1 MLPGSK
7 LKQMLFRV
15 ALLCFV
21 ALNVDAATPPLI
33 NYVTYLGGSYAD
45 TAAGIAVDST
55 GAAYVAGNTSSPD
68 FPVTSTS
75 LGAPSATSNC
85 AFVTK
90 LNPSGTAIDFSIC
103 LANSRTTAF
112 ALDTNGNIYLGTGNS
127 VVKLDPAAQNI
138 LYTVQTGGSV
148 ESLAADAAGD
158 VYIAG
163 TGGPGLATTSGAYQ
177 SQSAGGVSC
186 PNALNGPE
194 VQCNNAFITKLS
206 PSGSVAWS
214 TYLGGSGPDDAHA
227 IAVDSAGN
235 VWVAGETL
243 SPNFP
248 TTAGAISRTFQGEIN
263 LGPLRYGDAF
273 VAKLDPSGSHLLYST
288 YLGGSG
294 PDGAFS
300 LAVDAAGA
308 VYIAGGTGSPNFP
321 TTAGALQTTY
331 TGYDPNI
338 PPDLGPDGFVTKLDA
353 SGDLIYST
361 LTPSANPSIVADASG
376 QLYVGWSGDATS
388 STIQPTC
395 ATPPTA
401 AVSVINSAG
410 SAVVASSPIPGAY
423 LALDGKGGLYSS
435 GLAQTLVFFSTPHAF
450 QTEYG
455 GGGSDAFAAK
465 VDFSQPAGPSIASVL
480 NAASLFP
487 GFATN
492 FPTGAVAPGEIV
504 TLFGNG
510 FGWAKPTVN
519 FGQFPAPVLYSS
531 NCQINAVVPFEANQL
546 PTTLVT
552 VQLGGENSG
561 QTLGPIK
568 LPVVVA
574 APGIFTTNG
583 SGSGQAAV
591 LNQDSSVNSSSNPAA
606 RGSIVSVYLTGTGA
620 LNPAIADG
628 SLGPTTAPFPAPV
641 ASISATIYG
650 EDLPI
655 TSAGQAPGLI
665 AGATQ
670 VNIQIPQYVP
680 YGAAVPVIIYAGGYA
695 STYTKTVTL
704 AIR

>member
-1 MLPGSK
+1 
-7 LKQMLFRV
+7 MLFRI
-15 ALLCFV
+15 ALLCFL
-21 ALNVDAATPPLI
+21 ALQVEAGAPPLI
-33 NYVTYLGGSYAD
+33 DYVTYLGGSYAD
-45 TAAGIAVDST
+45 AAAGIAVDST
-55 GAAYVAGNTSSPD
+55 GAVYVAGTTLSPD

-75 LGAPSATSNC
+75 LGTPSTNSVC
-85 AFVTK
+85 SFVTK
-90 LNPSGTAIDFSIC
+90 LNPSGTAIDFSVC
-103 LANSRTTAF
+103 LANLLVTAF
-112 ALDTNGNIYLGTGNS
+112 ALDANGNMYLGTSDS

-138 LYTVQTGGSV
+138 LYTLPTGGSA
-148 ESLAADAAGD
+148 ESLAVDAAGN

-163 TGGPGLATTSGAYQ
+163 TAWPGLATTAGAYQ

-186 PNALNGPE
+186 PTGLNGPE

-206 PSGSVAWS
+206 PSGSIVWS

-235 VWVAGETL
+235 VWVAGETI

-248 TTAGAISRTFQGEIN
+248 TTAGAISRTFQGEVDI
-263 LGPLRYGDAF
+263 GPLRYGDAF
-273 VAKLDPSGSHLLYST
+273 VAKLDPTGSHLLYST

-294 PDGAFS
+294 PDAASG
-300 LAVDAAGA
+300 LALDATSA
-308 VYIAGGTGSPNFP
+308 VFIAGGTGSPNFP

-338 PPDLGPDGFVTKLDA
+338 PPSLGPDGFVTKLDA
-353 SGDLIYST
+353 LGDLIYST
-361 LTPSANPSIVADASG
+361 LTALANRPIVADASG
-376 QLYVGWSGDATS
+376 QLYVGASGDATS

-423 LALDGKGGLYSS
+423 LALDGKGGLYSA

-455 GGGSDAFAAK
+455 GGNSDAFVAK

-480 NAASLFP
+480 NGASLFP

-510 FGWAKPTVN
+510 FGSAKPTVN

-531 NCQINAVVPFEANQL
+531 NCQINAVVPFEVNQL
-546 PTTLVT
+546 LTTLVT

-574 APGIFTTNG
+574 APGIFTMNA
-583 SGSGQAAV
+583 SGSGQAAI
-591 LNQDSSVNSSSNPAA
+591 LNQDSSVNSPSNPAA
-606 RGSIVSVYLTGTGA
+606 RGSIVSVYLTGTGT

-628 SLGPTTAPFPAPV
+628 SLGPLVAPFPAPV
-641 ASISATIYG
+641 AEVSATIGG

-655 TSAGQAPGLI
+655 TFAGQAPGLI

-670 VNIQIPQYVP
+670 VNIQIPQYAP
-680 YGAAVPVIIYAGGYA
+680 YGAAVPLIIYAGGYA
-695 STYTKTVTL
+695 STYTNTITL

>member
-1 MLPGSK
+1 
-7 LKQMLFRV
+7 MLFRIAV
-15 ALLCFV
+15 LWLIAFNIQ
-21 ALNVDAATPPLI
+21 AGAPPLI
-33 NYVTYLGGSYAD
+33 DYVTYLGGSYAD
-45 TAAGIAVDST
+45 SAAGIAVDST
-55 GAAYVAGNTSSPD
+55 GAAYVAGTTLSPD

-75 LGAPSATSNC
+75 LGTPSANSVC
-85 AFVTK
+85 SFVTK
-90 LNPSGTAIDFSIC
+90 LNPSGTAIDFSVC
-103 LANSRTTAF
+103 LANVLVTAF
-112 ALDTNGNIYLGTGNS
+112 ALDGNGNMYLGTPNS
-127 VVKLDPAAQNI
+127 LVKLDPAAENI
-138 LYTVQTGGSV
+138 LYATPTGGPV
-148 ESLAADAAGD
+148 ESLAVDAAGD

-163 TGGPGLATTSGAYQ
+163 TAGPGLATTAGAYQ
-177 SQSAGGVSC
+177 SQSAGTVNC

-206 PSGSVAWS
+206 PSGSVVWS
-214 TYLGGSGPDDAHA
+214 TYVGGSGPDDAHA

-235 VWVAGETL
+235 VWVAGETV

-248 TTAGAISRTFQGEIN
+248 TTAGAISRTFQGEVD

-273 VAKLDPSGSHLLYST
+273 VAKLDPTGSHLIYST

-294 PDGAFS
+294 PDGAFG
-300 LAVDAAGA
+300 LAVDATGA
-308 VYIAGGTGSPNFP
+308 VYIAGGSGSPNFP
-321 TTAGALQTTY
+321 TTPGALQTTY
-331 TGYDPNI
+331 TGYDPNA
-338 PPDLGPDGFVTKLDA
+338 PPSLGPDGFVTKLDI

-361 LTPSANPSIVADASG
+361 LTASANRPIVVDASG
-376 QLYVGWSGDATS
+376 QAYVSGSGEATS
-388 STIQPTC
+388 STMQPTC
-395 ATPPTA
+395 ATPAAA

-410 SAVVASSPIPGAY
+410 SALVATSPIPGAY

-435 GLAQTLVFFSTPHAF
+435 GLAYTLVFFSTPHAF

-455 GGGSDAFAAK
+455 GGNSDAFAAK

-510 FGWAKPTVN
+510 FGSAQPAVN

-531 NCQINAVVPFEANQL
+531 NCQINAVVPFEVNQL
-546 PTTLVT
+546 PTTLVA

-561 QTLGPIK
+561 QTLGPVK

-620 LNPAIADG
+620 LNPTIADG
-628 SLGPTTAPFPAPV
+628 SLGPTTSPFPAPV
-641 ASISATIYG
+641 AGVSATIG
-650 EDLPI
+650 GVDAPL
-655 TSAGQAPGLI
+655 TFAGQAPGLI

-670 VNIQIPQYVP
+670 VNIQIPQSVP
-680 YGAAVPVIIYAGGYA
+680 VGDAIPVIIYAGGYVSA
-695 STYTKTVTL
+695 YTHTITMAV
-704 AIR
+704 R